1 MAPAWALCGAKVA
14 AAPGAW
20 EGTAP
25 PPALA
30 DPGKLNLANWSW
42 TPAYQLTSSDLN
54 LTSRRGSAAGCVP
67 ATRPAPKYRK

>member
-25 PPALA
+25 PPAVA
-30 DPGKLNLANWSW
+30 NPGKLDLANWSW
-42 TPAYQLTSSDLN
+42 A
-54 LTSRRGSAAGCVP
+54 
-67 ATRPAPKYRK
+67 PAPQP